1 MLMKR
6 ESQHL
11 WGFTHLAED
20 YMFKGI
26 ADQVYEEL
34 ERERGEGKE
43 FWRKGRDRS
52 MWKPHGNEG
61 KQQ

>member
-1 MLMKR
+1 
-6 ESQHL
+6 
-11 WGFTHLAED
+11 
-20 YMFKGI
+20 MFKGI